1 MFDILVVFDIN
12 YLNFWDWGVVIL
24 DNVNL
29 LKKSCLR
36 NEEII

>member
-12 YLNFWDWGVVIL
+12 NLNFWDWEVVIL

-29 LKKSCLR
+29 LKR
-36 NEEII
+36 VV